1 MKEIRA
7 AEQEAARL
15 SAVFPCVLKIMPAC
29 VFNKKD
35 PIVVGV
41 EVVEGIAK
49 VGADERM
56 TTRVEANQA
65 APSGQGERVDLA
77 YREMHSLTRGLQGNR
92 IEWAFTGSQG
102 MSMFFYILRLLKPY
116 DLPPPPHT

>member
-49 VGADERM
+49 VRI
-56 TTRVEANQA
+56 
-65 APSGQGERVDLA
+65 
-77 YREMHSLTRGLQGNR
+77 LTGRGGGCGWSR
-92 IEWAFTGSQG
+92 S
-102 MSMFFYILRLLKPY
+102 
-116 DLPPPPHT
+116 PH

>member
-1 MKEIRA
+1 MLSQVYMKEIRA

-49 VGADERM
+49 VRVVGDGEGWRERL
-56 TTRVEANQA
+56 V
-65 APSGQGERVDLA
+65 S
-77 YREMHSLTRGLQGNR
+77 
-92 IEWAFTGSQG
+92 I
-102 MSMFFYILRLLKPY
+102 
-116 DLPPPPHT
+116 PHL

>member
-1 MKEIRA
+1 MRLEQKYTHTLSPANPSIQAYMKDIRA

-49 VGADERM
+49 VRM
-56 TTRVEANQA
+56 GGVEVVEGIARW
-65 APSGQGERVDLA
+65 S
-77 YREMHSLTRGLQGNR
+77 
-92 IEWAFTGSQG
+92 
-102 MSMFFYILRLLKPY
+102 RLWE
-116 DLPPPPHT
+116 DAM

>member
-1 MKEIRA
+1 MKDIRA
-7 AEQEAARL
+7 AEQEAAKL

-49 VGADERM
+49 V
-56 TTRVEANQA
+56 
-65 APSGQGERVDLA
+65 
-77 YREMHSLTRGLQGNR
+77 
-92 IEWAFTGSQG
+92 
-102 MSMFFYILRLLKPY
+102 
-116 DLPPPPHT
+116 